1 MTKKI
6 KITQIKSSIGY
17 RKQAKNTLIALGLNK
32 VNKSVIKNES
42 VSIKGMIN
50 SINYLLKI
58 EELKWICLI

>member
-58 EELKWICLI
+58 EELK